1 MNMRDVIVFGV
12 FSHSTGESILNSVEA
27 VYLGDLY
34 VHGKRVAVVIT
45 VVIALIV
52 TV

>member
-1 MNMRDVIVFGV
+1 MRDGMVFWG
-12 FSHSTGESILNSVEA
+12 FSHSTGESILNSLEA
-27 VYLGDLY
+27 VYLGDVY
-34 VHGKRVAVVIT
+34 VYGKRVAVVIT